1 MGNIPYYLS
10 LPHPRTWYVYIR
22 NSNHIYEEA
31 PLHIWHDITLHEALS
46 NFHELLPY
54 FQESSNNVMYLY
66 RGLKRYARVSKNADE
81 LEVRSDVL
89 EEWIHM
95 FNNTYTRKDVQSILV
110 RMNG

>member
-1 MGNIPYYLS
+1 M
-10 LPHPRTWYVYIR
+10 
-22 NSNHIYEEA
+22 
-31 PLHIWHDITLHEALS
+31 
-46 NFHELLPY
+46 
-54 FQESSNNVMYLY
+54 
-66 RGLKRYARVSKNADE
+66 SKIQDK